1 MFSDNKKSGFIYKIT
16 CNTTNKCYIG
26 STTKPI
32 TTRLTEHKSNY
43 KRYLN
48 KQGNYTTSFDVIEN
62 GTYKIE
68 EVEKVDF
75 FHERELH
82 ERERNH
88 IQNTENIVNKTIPT
102 RTPEE
107 YYKDNRDRIIKRQ
120 TEYNKQHKD
129 HIMELKKEYYINN
142 RDKLIKYQKERYKK
156 IHLGDN

>member
-1 MFSDNKKSGFIYKIT
+1 MFSENKKTGYIYKIS

-48 KQGNYTTSFDVIEN
+48 KQGNYTTSYDVLSN
-62 GTYKIE
+62 NNYHIE
-68 EVEKVDF
+68 EVERVDF
-75 FHERELH
+75 FNERELH

-88 IQNTENIVNKTIPT
+88 IQTTNNIVNKMIPT

-107 YYKDNRDRIIKRQ
+107 YYQDNRDKIIKRQ

-129 HIMELKKEYYINN
+129 YISEQKKSYYIKN
-142 RDKLIKYQKERYKK
+142 KERLRNYQIEYNKK
-156 IHLGDN
+156 KHLGNN